1 MAILGRYTMQPGETL
16 DFDVSYDDWFTGRAD
31 TYLSHV
37 AVVEA
42 GLVLVGSIANG
53 NVIKCVVKPDPL
65 VYVNGQRYK
74 VTVRLTT
81 TSGIVKEADFYITVK
96 EV

>member
-1 MAILGRYTMQPGETL
+1 MAILGRYTMQPNETL
-16 DFDVSYDDWFTGRAD
+16 DFDVSYDEWFTGRAD
-31 TYLSHV
+31 AYLSH
-37 AVVEA
+37 AVVVED
-42 GLVLVGSIANG
+42 GLVLAGSVANG
-53 NVIKCVVKPDPL
+53 NVIKCVVKPDL
-65 VYVNGQRYK
+65 ASYVNGDRYK